1 MKHLHLFSNVGI
13 RNSGLSLHGGRLG
26 HFANSTRNVSS
37 NALSNVKNNLPSVPT
52 DSFNKLSIGS
62 GVKSSVRKA
71 IKPLKYKF

>member
-1 MKHLHLFSNVGI
+1 MKHLNLFSNGGI
-13 RNSGLSLHGGRLG
+13 RGSGLSLHGRQLG
-26 HFANSTRNVSS
+26 HFANRSRNVSV
-37 NALSNVKNNLPSVPT
+37 NTLKNNSPSDLT